1 MILDNLGIV
10 IKQSE
15 AQEEYAKSIGKTVSQ
30 LTEAE
35 KKQAL
40 INAVVKQGK
49 EELAAAGEVAL
60 TMAERQAQL
69 NTTWENIKVTLGEAL
84 VPVLEKLLNFL
95 QPILDKVA
103 DFIANNSELVAGTLK
118 WVAGIAALVAGLSGL
133 ALALPAITTAIGTL
147 TGPIGWVIAAIGLL
161 ATAWRND
168 RGGIQ
173 EKTREVID
181 FVKPYIEERIAGL
194 QKFWEEH

>member
-15 AQEEYAKSIGKTVSQ
+15 AQEEYAKSIGKTVNQ

-49 EELAAAGEVAL
+49 EELAEAGDVAL

-69 NTTWENIKVTLGEAL
+69 NTTWENMKVTLGEAL
-84 VPVLEKLLNFL
+84 VPVLEDLLKFL

-103 DFIANNSELVAGTLK
+103 DFIANNSEQVASFMK
-118 WVAGIAALVAGLSGL
+118 WAAGIAAVVAGFSGL
-133 ALALPAITTAIGTL
+133 ALALPAITTAIGIL
-147 TGPIGWVIAAIGLL
+147 TGPIGLVIGAIVALAA
-161 ATAWRND
+161 AWKNN
-168 RGGIQ
+168 RG
-173 EKTREVID
+173 
-181 FVKPYIEERIAGL
+181 
-194 QKFWEEH
+194 